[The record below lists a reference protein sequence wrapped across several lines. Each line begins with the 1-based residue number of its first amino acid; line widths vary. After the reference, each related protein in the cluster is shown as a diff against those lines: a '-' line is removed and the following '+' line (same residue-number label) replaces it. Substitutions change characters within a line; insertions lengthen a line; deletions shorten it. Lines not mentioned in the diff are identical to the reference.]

1 MKPSPPTILSR
12 HPNTSGRQ
20 ITAAILILLFGAL
33 ILTGCSS
40 QPHKP
45 SLEKRTPHN
54 HIELNTQKDRS
65 LSADMV
71 FDILLGEIAA
81 QRGKPNTALSY
92 YNNAIQSS
100 NDPTLAERASQIA
113 LSTGNPELI
122 RQATTLWLK
131 KAPHQIT
138 PHKILALLDMQ
149 DSNIDGATR
158 HFKQIINTA
167 KKAGKESYIQVANTL
182 EKTNNPALSL
192 RLMQKLTQTASEN
205 PNAQLALAI
214 TATRAHRYDLANTA
228 LNNALSLKPKWPQ
241 ALILLSKNAL
251 SKNNPAE
258 AQRILKEALD
268 NTPNV
273 SILRY
278 AYAQLL
284 METNHLT
291 DSYEQFELLNK
302 ERPNHANII
311 FTLGVLAKQLDNL
324 EQAKKH
330 FKQLIRLKKRINDA
344 RLLLG
349 EIEEHL
355 GNNREAIEWYD
366 QITGEGSVR
375 AQVRIAILLSREG
388 ALDKAREI
396 LKALR
401 TSTPE
406 LTARIYLAEAGLLM
420 NAGDTESAM
429 LIFNE
434 AIDQFPQDTSLLYAR
449 SILHSTRGE
458 IELLE
463 NDLLR
468 VITIDPNHADAL
480 NALGYALADQT
491 TRYSEALSYIE
502 RALKLKPNH
511 PAILDS
517 MGWVLFRLGRNDE
530 ALKYLQRAM
539 QLQPDP
545 EIAAHLGEVLWA
557 TGKTTQAR
565 QVWNKALDSDPGSD
579 YLNNVIR
586 RYP

>member
-1 MKPSPPTILSR
+1 MKSSPLIILNKHSKPSD
-12 HPNTSGRQ
+12 RQ
-20 ITAAILILLFGAL
+20 ITRPFLILLFSAL
-33 ILTGCSS
+33 LLTGCAS

-45 SLEKRTPHN
+45 STEKGTTHQELSAHTN
-54 HIELNTQKDRS
+54 HDLT
-65 LSADMV
+65 ADMV
-71 FDILLGEIAA
+71 FDVLLGEVAA
-81 QRGKPNTALSY
+81 QRGEPNTALSH
-92 YNNAIQSS
+92 YNHATQSS
-100 NDPTLAERASQIA
+100 NDPLLAERASQIA
-113 LSTGNPELI
+113 LNTGNPVSI

-131 KAPHQIT
+131 NAPDQIT

-149 DSNIDGATR
+149 DKNIDGATL
-158 HFKQIINTA
+158 HFKHIINAA

-192 RLMQKLTQTASEN
+192 TLMQKLTQTASNN

-228 LNNALSLKPKWPQ
+228 LNKALLLKPKWPQ

-251 SKNNPAE
+251 LKNNPAE
-258 AQRILKEALD
+258 AQRILKKALD
-268 NTPNV
+268 NSPNL

-291 DSYEQFELLNK
+291 DSYEQFKILNK
-302 ERPNHANII
+302 ERPNHVNII
-311 FTLGVLAKQLDNL
+311 FTLGILAKQLDNL
-324 EQAKKH
+324 EQAKIH

-344 RLLLG
+344 RLHLG

-366 QITGEGSVR
+366 QITGERAVR
-375 AQVRIAILLSREG
+375 AQVRVAILLSREG
-388 ALDKAREI
+388 ETDKAREI

-406 LTARIYLAEAGLLM
+406 LAARIYLAEASLLM
-420 NAGDTESAM
+420 DAGDTETSM
-429 LIFNE
+429 SIFNE
-434 AIDQFPQDTSLLYAR
+434 AILQFPQETSLLYAR

-458 IELLE
+458 IEQLE
-463 NDLLR
+463 NDLLK
-468 VITIDPNHADAL
+468 VIAIDPNHADAL

-539 QLQPDP
+539 QLQSDP

-557 TGKTTQAR
+557 IGKTTQAR

-579 YLNNVIR
+579 YLNKVIR

>member
-1 MKPSPPTILSR
+1 M
-12 HPNTSGRQ
+12 
-20 ITAAILILLFGAL
+20 
-33 ILTGCSS
+33 TGCAS
-40 QPHKP
+40 QTHKE
-45 SLEKRTPHN
+45 STEKRDTHKAIGVKKDHN
-54 HIELNTQKDRS
+54 LTS
-65 LSADMV
+65 DMV
-71 FDILLGEIAA
+71 FDILLGEVAS
-81 QRGKPNTALSY
+81 QRGEPETALSY
-92 YNNAIQSS
+92 YNHATHSS
-100 NDPTLAERASQIA
+100 NDPLLAERASQIA
-113 LSTGNPELI
+113 LNTGNPKSI

-131 KAPHQIT
+131 NAPNQLT
-138 PHKILALLDMQ
+138 PRKILALLDIQ
-149 DSNIDGATR
+149 DKNIDGAIT
-158 HFKQIINTA
+158 HFKHIISRA
-167 KKAGKESYIQVANTL
+167 KKTHKESYVLIANTL

-192 RLMQKLTQTASEN
+192 TLMQQLTQTASDN

-214 TATRAHRYDLANTA
+214 TATRAHRYDLANEA
-228 LNNALSLKPKWPQ
+228 LNNALLLKPQWPQ

-251 SKNNPAE
+251 LKNNPAE

-268 NTPNV
+268 GAPNATL
-273 SILRY
+273 LRY

-284 METNHLT
+284 METNHFT
-291 DSYEQFELLNK
+291 DSYEQFKILNS
-302 ERPNHANII
+302 EQPNHANII
-311 FTLGVLAKQLDNL
+311 FTLAVLARQLDHL

-330 FKQLIRLKKRINDA
+330 FKQVIKLKKRINDA
-344 RLLLG
+344 RQHLG

-355 GNNREAIEWYD
+355 GNNREAIAWYE
-366 QITGEGSVR
+366 QITGKEEVR

-388 ALDKAREI
+388 ETDQAREI

-401 TSTPE
+401 ASTPE
-406 LTARIYLAEAGLLM
+406 LAAHIYLAEASLLM
-420 NAGDTESAM
+420 DAGDTEAAM
-429 LIFNE
+429 LIFDE
-434 AIDQFPQDTSLLYAR
+434 AIDQFPQETPLLYAR

-458 IELLE
+458 IEQLE

-491 TRYSEALSYIE
+491 TRYSEALNYIE

-539 QLQPDP
+539 QLQSDP

-557 TGKTTQAR
+557 IGKTTQAR
-565 QVWNKALDSDPGSD
+565 QVWNKALNSDPGSD
-579 YLNNVIR
+579 YLNKVIR